1 MTFNWQQPISCA
13 LLSNRAHVSARRFDM
28 HTTPALYP
36 ASSLLVD
43 APHVQTTY
51 ISTYLGNR
59 FWPAEP
65 RIDRIDIEDI
75 AHGLAYQ
82 CRFNGQTSAFYSVA
96 QHSIMVASILPP
108 HLHKAAL
115 LHDAAEAYL
124 GDIVKP
130 LKHLLPGFAEIEAG
144 VTRLI
149 AQAFEVD
156 FDTDY
161 VAIKHADMVA
171 LATEKRDLMPNSA
184 EAWSYL
190 TGIAP
195 LPALID
201 PLPPAQAKAAFLAAW
216 TQLG

>member
-1 MTFNWQQPISCA
+1 MP
-13 LLSNRAHVSARRFDM
+13 
-28 HTTPALYP
+28 TTPMLYP
-36 ASSLLVD
+36 AAHASPQVD
-43 APHVQTTY
+43 APRALTTY
-51 ISTYLGNR
+51 ISTFKGNR

-108 HLHKAAL
+108 PLHKAAL

-149 AQAFEVD
+149 ARAFEVD
-156 FDTDY
+156 FDTDHI
-161 VAIKHADMVA
+161 AIKHADMVA

-190 TGIAP
+190 AGIAP
-195 LPALID
+195 LPAAID
-201 PLPPAQAKAAFLAAW
+201 PLPPADAKAAFLAAW
-216 TQLG
+216 AQLG